1 VEQPIGKRIIVVGNS
16 NAGKS
21 TLAQQLAERL
31 GVPFIELDA
40 LYHGPNW
47 TPAEPEVMRAAVR
60 RAIEPES
67 WVMAGN
73 YLDAQ
78 QEVSWP
84 VADTIVWL
92 DLSLPKVLRR
102 AVVRSWRR
110 WRTQEDLWGTGNR
123 ENFWEHLMLWSTD
136 KSLFAH
142 MIKTH
147 RDRQRYFAAFMRD
160 PRWAHLTFI
169 HLRSQQEV
177 ERLLAATPAQ
187 SSGTAHA
194 EPGRIQDSSLP
205 TQGTASLQE
214 ITAIEES

>member
-1 VEQPIGKRIIVVGNS
+1 MKQRIGKRIIVVGNS

-31 GVPFIELDA
+31 GAPYIELDA
-40 LYHGPNW
+40 LYHGPGW
-47 TPAEPEVMRAAVR
+47 IPAEPEVMREAVR

-84 VADTIVWL
+84 VADTIIWL
-92 DLSLPKVLRR
+92 DLSLPTVLRR
-102 AVVRSWRR
+102 AAVRSWRR
-110 WRTQEDLWGTGNR
+110 WRTQEELWGTGNR

-142 MIKTH
+142 MLKNH
-147 RDRQRYFAAFMRD
+147 RARRRTYAAFMRD

-169 HLRSQQEV
+169 QLRSPEQI
-177 ERLLAATPAQ
+177 ERWLAGIPAQ
-187 SSGTAHA
+187 PARVGQSPATSIMHGAGG
-194 EPGRIQDSSLP
+194 E
-205 TQGTASLQE
+205 
-214 ITAIEES
+214 